1 MADRLLFSKTGRA
14 KYISHLDLMRTF
26 QRAFAR
32 AKIAIK
38 HTEGFHP
45 HPFVSI
51 ALPLSVGYSSQCE
64 ILEFGLLEGTPYE
77 AVPARLTAAMPEG
90 IVIHQCYP
98 AQRKL
103 KELTYLNYIMNFEYS
118 EGRPQESEP
127 AMQELLRRDS
137 LVIQKKSNKSKKGYT
152 EVDLIPQRHPHPG
165 RGGPGPEPGPQPGA
179 HPRRLLSILSRPGS
193 RFRHLPPAGG
203 VGRGGE
209 GVPLIFL
216 VCPSGR
222 PVGPPFF
229 FVSFGGDD
237 GAFPLKSLLPGGKV
251 PQCAHWGG

>member
-90 IVIHQCYP
+90 ILVRACYP

-103 KELTYLNYIMNFEYS
+103 KELTYLNYIMNFDYP
-118 EGRPQESEP
+118 EGRPQACEP
-127 AMQELLRRDS
+127 AMEALLGRES
-137 LVIQKKSNKSKKGYT
+137 LVVRKKSNKSKLGYT
-152 EVDLIPQRHPHPG
+152 EVDLIPLIRSWRLECQSDTMTVDLVLSAQNPG
-165 RGGPGPEPGPQPGA
+165 LNPELIRAAFCEAYPDLAPDFVTF
-179 HPRRLLSILSRPGS
+179 HRREALDGDGNV
-193 RFRHLPPAGG
+193 FR
-203 VGRGGE
+203 
-209 GVPLIFL
+209 
-216 VCPSGR
+216 
-222 PVGPPFF
+222 
-229 FVSFGGDD
+229 
-237 GAFPLKSLLPGGKV
+237 
-251 PQCAHWGG
+251 